1 MADSTTL
8 LTAIVNIQP
17 TVKQMK
23 AKLDSD
29 QEGIKASKE
38 EIIAQMKVWREEN
51 ALLGSRKNRN

>member
-8 LTAIVNIQP
+8 LTAIANIQP